1 MVGPGGVRAQGP
13 SDPDGGWADRYGRVV
28 SIPSTANDWLV
39 DQGTGSD
46 GVATATFDPTRVYRF
61 RLTRTWDAGLPRVNF
76 LMLNPSTADAH
87 VLDPT
92 VRRCVG
98 FARTW
103 GFGTLVVTNI
113 FAFRATD
120 PAVLALPDDPVGPG
134 NDRAITDAAVS
145 ADRVVVA
152 WGTRG
157 SQLARGEQ
165 VAGLLDDHGVAAVAL
180 RATRDG
186 YPAHPLYLRG
196 DTVPVPWSRP

>member
-1 MVGPGGVRAQGP
+1 
-13 SDPDGGWADRYGRVV
+13 VV

-39 DQGTGSD
+39 DEGTGSD
-46 GVATATFDPTRVYRF
+46 GAATATFDPTRAYRF
-61 RLTRTWDAGLPRVNF
+61 RLTRTWDPGLPRVNF
-76 LMLNPSTADAH
+76 LMLNPSA
-87 VLDPT
+87 
-92 VRRCVG
+92 
-98 FARTW
+98 W

-186 YPAHPLYLRG
+186 HPAHPLYLRG
-196 DTVPVPWSRP
+196 DTVPVPWRRS

>member
-13 SDPDGGWADRYGRVV
+13 FDPDGKDADGYGRVV
-28 SIPSTANDWLV
+28 SIPSTTNHWLV
-39 DQGTGSD
+39 DEGTGSD

-61 RLTRTWDAGLPRVNF
+61 RLTRTWDPGLPRVNF

-98 FARTW
+98 FARAW

-120 PAVLALPDDPVGPG
+120 PAVLARVDDPVGPG
-134 NDRAITDAAVS
+134 NDRAIIDAAVS
-145 ADRVVVA
+145 ADRVVAA

-157 SQLARGEQ
+157 SHLARGEQ
-165 VAGLLDDHGVAAVAL
+165 VAGLLVDHGVAAMAL
-180 RATRDG
+180 RATRDRH
-186 YPAHPLYLRG
+186 PAHPLYLRG
-196 DTVPVPWSRP
+196 DTVPVPWSRS